1 MRKTCAA
8 LVTSLLIGLSPLA
21 AQAQSQPL
29 SDAELAAVSG
39 AGIADPMMTMMA
51 NMMVVMSAMPVVGPI
66 HDRMMS
72 TMNQIPVLGPIHH
85 QIMAHATVGGG
96 HADMGSGM
104 SM

>member
-51 NMMVVMSAMPVVGPI
+51 NMMVVMSAMPVVRPI
-66 HDRMMS
+66 HDQMMS
-72 TMNQIPVLGPIHH
+72 AMNQLPVIGPLHH
-85 QIMAHATVGGG
+85 QIMAHATLGGS
-96 HADMGSGM
+96 HVH
-104 SM
+104 

>member
-8 LVTSLLIGLSPLA
+8 LIISLLIGLSPLA

-29 SDAELAAVSG
+29 SDAELATVSG
-39 AGIADPMMTMMA
+39 SGITDPMMTMMG
-51 NMMVVMSAMPVVGPI
+51 NMMVVMSAVPVMGPI

-72 TMNQIPVLGPIHH
+72 AMNQIPVLGPLHLK
-85 QIMAHATVGGG
+85 IMAHATLGGG
-96 HADMGSGM
+96 HAHMGGM

>member
-29 SDAELAAVSG
+29 SDAELATVSG

-51 NMMVVMSAMPVVGPI
+51 NMMVVMSAMPVMGPI
-66 HDRMMS
+66 HDGMMS
-72 TMNQIPVLGPIHH
+72 AMNQLPVIGPLH
-85 QIMAHATVGGG
+85 QRIMAHTTLGGG
-96 HADMGSGM
+96 HAHMNGM